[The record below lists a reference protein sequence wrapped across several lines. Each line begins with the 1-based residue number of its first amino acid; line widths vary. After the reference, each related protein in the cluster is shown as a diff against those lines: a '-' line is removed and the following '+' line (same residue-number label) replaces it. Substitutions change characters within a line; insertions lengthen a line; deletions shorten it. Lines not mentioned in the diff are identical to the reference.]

1 MATASVGKPDW
12 RIGLKVK
19 PKIRT
24 HVLFGKPGVVRE
36 VYPDGSFGVDDQ
48 NGVLVIDMGYPFTF
62 LVVEGANEWVT
73 A

>member
-1 MATASVGKPDW
+1 MADVSSRKPDW

-19 PKIRT
+19 PKLRT
-24 HVLFGKPGVVRE
+24 HVLYGKSGVVRE
-36 VYPDGSFGVDDQ
+36 VHEDGRFGVDDR

-62 LVVEGANEWVT
+62 LVVEGSNEWVT